1 MSASG
6 FRELD
11 AGRRRLRKEPALCRR
26 SAVMEILG
34 HSLVCETGD
43 GSEGRLT
50 VRENAAPGPACLP
63 RMASVPLMGA
73 EQKVSRAAD
82 L

>member
-1 MSASG
+1 
-6 FRELD
+6 
-11 AGRRRLRKEPALCRR
+11 
-26 SAVMEILG
+26 MEILG